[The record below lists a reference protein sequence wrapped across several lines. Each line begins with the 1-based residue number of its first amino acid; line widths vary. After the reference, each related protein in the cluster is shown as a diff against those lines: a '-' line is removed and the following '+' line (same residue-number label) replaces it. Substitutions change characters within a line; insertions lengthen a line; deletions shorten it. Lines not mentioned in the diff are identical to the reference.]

1 MYLSTYLFSYI
12 SNDIVYMYV
21 LLYLIFTF
29 VRFARGN
36 KIMKKFA
43 HVKEKY
49 ILQFIHWIYYNV

>member
-1 MYLSTYLFSYI
+1 
-12 SNDIVYMYV
+12 MYV

-36 KIMKKFA
+36 KVTKKFA

-49 ILQFIHWIYYNV
+49 ILQFIHWIYYNVSGMVQCETMQK